1 MSQPSPSSPLTQ
13 ARADDSAR
21 RRRRVLKALD
31 DLVGDGQPISV
42 SAVARLAGVHRS
54 LIYRHSDLHAAVLA
68 RSAQPP
74 DGPTGPQVS
83 RQSLLADLAN
93 LTERNTRLARH
104 ITQLER
110 RLSETL
116 GQDAW
121 RASGLGA
128 PGDIDALQ
136 QQVAHLEQ
144 QVVDLNTQLGERDED
159 LEAARATNRELMT
172 QLNSPHRDTVW
183 ARTAKGA
190 G

>member
-1 MSQPSPSSPLTQ
+1 MNRPSPTGSLAQ
-13 ARADDSAR
+13 ARADDSAHW
-21 RRRRVLKALD
+21 RRRVFKALD
-31 DLVGDGQPISV
+31 DLASDGQPIGV

-54 LIYRHSDLHAAVLA
+54 LIYRHSDLHAAVPA
-68 RSAQPP
+68 RAAQPP
-74 DGPTGPQVS
+74 DGPTGPQAS

-136 QQVAHLEQ
+136 QQVVRLEQ
-144 QVVDLNTQLGERDED
+144 QVADLNTQLAERDED

-172 QLNSPHRDTVW
+172 QLNSTPHRP
-183 ARTAKGA
+183 R
-190 G
+190 

>member
-1 MSQPSPSSPLTQ
+1 MSRTSPTSPL
-13 ARADDSAR
+13 ARVRADDSAR

-31 DLVGDGQPISV
+31 DLASDGQPISV

-68 RSAQPP
+68 RAAQPP

-110 RLSETL
+110 RLSEAL

-128 PGDIDALQ
+128 PPDVETLTRR
-136 QQVAHLEQ
+136 VTELEQ
-144 QVVDLNTQLGERDED
+144 QIFDLRTELAERDED
-159 LEAARATNRELMT
+159 LTAARAANRELMA
-172 QLNSPHRDTVW
+172 QVNR
-183 ARTAKGA
+183 
-190 G
+190 